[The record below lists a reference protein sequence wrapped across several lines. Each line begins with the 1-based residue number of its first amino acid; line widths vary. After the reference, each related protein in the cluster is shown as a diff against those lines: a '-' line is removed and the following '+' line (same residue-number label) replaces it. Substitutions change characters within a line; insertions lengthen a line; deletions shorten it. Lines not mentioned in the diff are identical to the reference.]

1 MSEYEVRVS
10 TNVDTSELDAAQKK
24 LDSLVKNDKQIK
36 VDFNID
42 GMKNLN
48 KINGVLK
55 GIEKNNKISVKAD
68 MDTSGI
74 KKGLSDIER
83 AKRSVSTLKIDADVS
98 KANADFKKF
107 ESLTT
112 SSVEKARKLLS
123 DINKD
128 INNVKLAPNDSIME
142 INFNKLTSDLEKYRN
157 QIKVVQ
163 NEQKEFTKLLRSSEK
178 AQHDLESYKVQ
189 SNIAKMKSE
198 LNSFSESY
206 DIDKNKFE
214 NIESIIKEYSDTM
227 DKLRRHYDNN
237 DSFVLDTDELSADLN
252 KANLAVERFENTMSE
267 LKHSVKGTLNSLE
280 SSILSNDIQ
289 KYMKENTR
297 LTKEY
302 EDALNDL
309 SRRAASGENVRKQFA
324 SAKSEIALKGLN
336 GKSFIDEIA
345 RGFKQIG
352 QFATTYG
359 VIQDVFMDGGRKMVS
374 NVVTVNDA
382 MTDLRMATSL
392 SNDEAYKMM
401 DTYYELGDKLKAT
414 GIDIAKSSTEWLKQG
429 KAIQEASKL
438 TEDSIVL
445 SKIGDL
451 SSEEAT
457 KTITAAMK
465 SYNIAEDQ
473 VMGFVD
479 QISSIDMA
487 SATDVGGLA
496 TAFNEVAANAK
507 TAGVETQNLLSYAAV
522 IGETTQ
528 EGMASVGTSLNAI
541 FSRMGNIKLS
551 RLKDYETGEDL
562 SNVETVLRGV
572 GISLRDTQDEFKD
585 FDLVLSETAEGWK
598 TFSGVQKRA
607 VAQAFAGTHHMNEF
621 MVLMEQWGNV
631 EKYIDIANNASGESM
646 EKYAAYQES
655 ISGKMEGFEN
665 KFQSLSTSLLSS
677 DVFGFLVDSGSSL
690 IGVLDTIL
698 NKFGSF
704 SSLLGLFSGT
714 VLSKKGLGNDNI
726 VEFAPFYKVA

>member
-68 MDTSGI
+68 MDTSRI

-479 QISSIDMA
+479 QISAIDMA

>member
-142 INFNKLTSDLEKYRN
+142 INFKKLTSDLEKYRN

-438 TEDSIVL
+438 TEDSIAL

-479 QISSIDMA
+479 QISAIDMA

>member
-24 LDSLVKNDKQIK
+24 LDNLVKNEKQIK

-48 KINGVLK
+48 KINGMFK
-55 GIEKNNKISVKAD
+55 NIEKNNKINVKAD

-479 QISSIDMA
+479 QISAIDMA

>member
-1 MSEYEVRVS
+1 MSTYEVKVS
-10 TNVDTSELDAAQKK
+10 TDVDTSELDAAQKK
-24 LDSLVKNDKQIK
+24 LDNLVKNDKQIK

-42 GMKNLN
+42 GMNYLN
-48 KINGVLK
+48 KINGMFK
-55 GIEKNNKISVKAD
+55 NIEKNNKINVKAD

-479 QISSIDMA
+479 QISAIDMA